1 MTLLHKVLAASDED
15 AEEERLMGEM
25 PGKFLVI
32 LLYINV
38 LFFSLML

>member
-15 AEEERLMGEM
+15 AEEERLLGEM

-32 LLYINV
+32 MILTGPSIIQTL
-38 LFFSLML
+38 